1 MPEKPFAVVAS
12 FDSPGKLY
20 AACEAIRDA
29 GFQQFDAHTPFPV
42 HGLERAM
49 GVRPTRLPW
58 IVLACGITGLAGA
71 LLMMWWMG
79 GVDYPLVV
87 SGKPPFA
94 LQSSVPIA
102 FELTVLLS
110 AFGCF
115 FGMWASNGLPRF
127 YHPVMKHS
135 SFVRATDDRFF
146 ISIESTDA
154 KFETGKVQK
163 LLGELGGEEIE
174 EVSP

>member
-1 MPEKPFAVVAS
+1 MPEKPFAVVGS
-12 FDSPGKLY
+12 FDTPAKLY
-20 AACEAIRDA
+20 SACEAIRDA
-29 GFQQFDAHTPFPV
+29 GFQKFDAHTPFPV

-58 IVLACGITGLAGA
+58 IVLACGLTGLVGA
-71 LLMMWWMG
+71 FTMQWWMG
-79 GVDYPLVV
+79 GIDYPMVV

-94 LQSSVPIA
+94 AQSSVPIG

-127 YHPVMKHS
+127 YHPIMKYS
-135 SFVRATDDRFF
+135 AFTRASDDRFL
-146 ISIESTDA
+146 ISVEASDP
-154 KFETGKVQK
+154 KFESAKVRQM
-163 LLGELGGEEIE
+163 LSELGAEQVE
-174 EVSP
+174 EVTP

>member
-1 MPEKPFAVVAS
+1 MPEQPFALVAS
-12 FDSPGKLY
+12 FDTPAKLY
-20 AACEAIRDA
+20 SACEAIRDA
-29 GFQQFDAHTPFPV
+29 GFKKFDAHTPFPV

-58 IVLACGITGLAGA
+58 IVLGCGLTGLFGA
-71 LLMMWWMG
+71 FLMQWWMG
-79 GVDYPLVV
+79 GVDYPLVM

-94 LQSSVPIA
+94 LQSSVPIG

-127 YHPVMKHS
+127 YHPVMKYS
-135 SFVRATDDRFF
+135 AFTRATDDRFL
-146 ISIESTDA
+146 ISVEVSDPKFDA
-154 KFETGKVQK
+154 GKVRQ
-163 LLGELGGEEIE
+163 LLSDLGGQQIE
-174 EVSP
+174 EVTS

>member
-1 MPEKPFAVVAS
+1 MPEQAFALVAS
-12 FDSPGKLY
+12 FDTPAKLY
-20 AACEAIRDA
+20 SACEAIRDA
-29 GFQQFDAHTPFPV
+29 GFKKFDAHTPFPV

-58 IVLACGITGLAGA
+58 IVLGCGLTGLFGA
-71 LLMMWWMG
+71 FLMQWWMG
-79 GVDYPLVV
+79 GVDYPLVM

-94 LQSSVPIA
+94 LQSSVPIG

-127 YHPVMKHS
+127 YHPVMKYS
-135 SFVRATDDRFF
+135 AFPRATDDRFL
-146 ISIESTDA
+146 ISIEVSDPKFDA
-154 KFETGKVQK
+154 GKVRQ
-163 LLGELGGEEIE
+163 LLSDLGGQAIE
-174 EVSP
+174 EVTS